1 MNPEGVVL
9 GMSEAEYHAHP
20 AFSASKAKA
29 ILDSPA
35 RFKWEYLDGNRETK
49 KAFDVGS
56 AVHAKVLGTGYPI
69 EVLDYSNYRTGAAQ
83 AARDKAR
90 AAGQIPMLKHEM
102 KPIDA
107 MAEAVLAHQM
117 GRKLFE
123 LEGDAEASVFAEHLG
138 IPLKC
143 RFDYLTK
150 DRPIS
155 VDLKTTSDL
164 ASPAGFSR
172 TAAKYR
178 YHVARGHY
186 LDVLKRATDRD
197 AEMVFVVVETAAP
210 HLVGVYQLTRDFAEM
225 GEAEALE
232 ARDIYK
238 RCLDTGEWPAYS
250 QAISLV
256 DAPMW
261 AVYEHQDRFGEQ
273 NQ

>member
-1 MNPEGVVL
+1 MHDGVVL

-20 AFSASKAKA
+20 AFSASKAKS

-35 RFKWEYLDGNRETK
+35 RFKWEYIDGNREEK

-56 AVHAKVLGTGYPI
+56 AVHSKVLGTGYPVA
-69 EVLDYSNYRTGAAQ
+69 VLEFDSFRTKGAQ

-102 KPIDA
+102 QPINA
-107 MAEAVLAHQM
+107 MAEAVLKNRVA
-117 GRKLFE
+117 RKLFE
-123 LEGDAEASVFAEHLG
+123 REGNAEASVFAEHLG
-138 IPLKC
+138 LELRC
-143 RFDYLTK
+143 RFDYLP
-150 DRPIS
+150 DEGGIV
-155 VDLKTTSDL
+155 VDLKTTSGS
-164 ASPAGFSR
+164 ASPGGFAK
-172 TAAKYR
+172 TAADLR

-197 AEMVFVVVETAAP
+197 AEMVFVVVETKAP
-210 HLVGVYQLTRDFAEM
+210 YLVGVHQLSREFADM

-232 ARDIYK
+232 ARDIFK
-238 RCLDTGEWPAYS
+238 QCLDTGEWPGYPET
-250 QAISLV
+250 ISLV
-256 DAPMW
+256 QPPMW